1 MKFALLFSIAVLSCV
16 SLASPSRAENPDHV
30 KKLKQTKQCPGCD
43 LSGADLS
50 GLNLRQANLQGA
62 DLSGSNLSRS
72 DLTKAN
78 LSNAILTGSGL
89 YASKL
94 ALPALVGKMY
104 LRYISQERGGGTNH
118 KDTKDTKIDRSY
130 CQLNLSHRT

>member
-1 MKFALLFSIAVLSCV
+1 MTVNLFLISYENTAMKLHKLAILTVLVLSIAPPL
-16 SLASPSRAENPDHV
+16 RAENPDHV

-78 LSNAILTGSGL
+78 LNRA
-89 YASKL
+89 
-94 ALPALVGKMY
+94 
-104 LRYISQERGGGTNH
+104 
-118 KDTKDTKIDRSY
+118 
-130 CQLNLSHRT
+130 C